1 MFIWEIIIM
10 TTFFLSLMMGRLFY
24 SNICLIECLKEIYF
38 FLFLFRTIELLRL
51 IWLPQFS
58 LLLSG
63 LAFIVSC
70 WWFSLFSI
78 WRLDL
83 FPCLKFYF
91 QECWDGYMIFLYF
104 LPWYL
109 PNFIPFRSFG
119 TADFFVWR
127 SHFYGK
133 CHQKLDW

>member
-91 QECWDGYMIFLYF
+91 QECWDGYMIFLYLSPYLTF
-104 LPWYL
+104 LSRVLAL
-109 PNFIPFRSFG
+109 PTSSFEDLVFNES
-119 TADFFVWR
+119 TI
-127 SHFYGK
+127 K
-133 CHQKLDW
+133 N